1 MYDGEI
7 VYDEFLYPENDKR
20 LLKFKSLSKEEQ
32 LNSIY
37 LGSHLLEIA
46 QDKFIKLKKGEN
58 KIEKEKLKSFYE
70 EEIRE
75 KEEFALVLEN
85 KLHELENKLHETEM
99 KHSNEKRKLIESIF
113 NDAKHKYETRYV
125 DEIESLEDELSTT
138 KKQNEKLTTSRI
150 EKQSEYYEEKLTSER
165 EYRRNMENI
174 RKEYELKLDE
184 YRKKV
189 EIVNEF
195 KENSAKKGQQGENWL
210 YNELIRQ
217 FPKATIVDCH
227 SKDHRGDFTLE
238 DDIKGMVESKN
249 YKKNVPKNEIAKF
262 KKDIELNEDFKYG
275 ILLSLKSGVTNR
287 EDFCLEFCSGKP
299 MIFLHFIKDNPS
311 KIKLAHKICK
321 LILKNMECFD
331 TKNEE
336 IKTLIKEKTKTMTA
350 RHNKMLGAIKNFTK
364 DMDNQLTEQWSDFQE
379 FLKHLN

>member
-1 MYDGEI
+1 MDEEQI
-7 VYDEFLYPENDKR
+7 VYDEFLFPENDKR
-20 LLKFKSLSKEEQ
+20 LLKFKTLSKEEQ

-37 LGSHLLEIA
+37 LGAHLLEIA

-58 KIEKEKLKSFYE
+58 KIEKEKLKNFYE
-70 EEIRE
+70 EELRE
-75 KEEFALVLEN
+75 KEENLL
-85 KLHELENKLHETEM
+85 ELENKLQDIEM
-99 KHSNEKRKLIESIF
+99 KHSNDKRKLRENIF

-125 DEIESLEDELSTT
+125 DVIESLEDELRVV
-138 KKQNEKLTTSRI
+138 KIKLEKLTTTRM
-150 EKQSEYYEEKLTSER
+150 ENQSKYYEEKISRER
-165 EYRRNMENI
+165 EYHINVENL

-195 KENSAKKGQQGENWL
+195 NENSAKKGQEGENWL

-227 SKDHRGDFTLE
+227 KKDHRGDFTLE
-238 DDIKGMVESKN
+238 DNIKGMIESKN
-249 YKKNVPKNEIAKF
+249 YKKNVPKKEIVKF
-262 KKDIELNEDFKYG
+262 KKDIESNEDFKYG

-299 MIFLHFIKDNPS
+299 MIFLHFIKDNPD

-350 RHNKMLGAIKNFTK
+350 RHNKMLSTIKNFTT
-364 DMDNQLTEQWSDFQE
+364 DMENQLTQQWNDFEE

>member
-1 MYDGEI
+1 MMNEEDNV

-20 LLKFKSLSKEEQ
+20 LFKFKTLSKEEQ

-37 LGSHLLEIA
+37 LGAHLLEIA
-46 QDKFIKLKKGEN
+46 QDKFINLKKGEN
-58 KIEKEKLKSFYE
+58 KKEKEKLKSFYE
-70 EEIRE
+70 EELRE
-75 KEEFALVLEN
+75 KEDVVL
-85 KLHELENKLHETEM
+85 ELENKLHDTEM
-99 KHSNEKRKLIESIF
+99 KNSNEIRKLRESIF

-125 DEIESLEDELSTT
+125 DVIESLEDELTNV
-138 KKQNEKLTTSRI
+138 KQKFEKLTTGI
-150 EKQSEYYEEKLTSER
+150 MDKQTEYYEEKLNRER
-165 EYRRNMENI
+165 EYQRNIEKM
-174 RKEYELKLDE
+174 RKEYESKLDE

-195 KENSAKKGQQGENWL
+195 KENSAKKGQEGENWL

-227 SKDHRGDFTLE
+227 TIKHRGDFTLE
-238 DDIKGMVESKN
+238 DDIKGMIESKN
-249 YKKNVPKNEIAKF
+249 YKKNVPKKEIAKF
-262 KKDIELNEDFKYG
+262 KKDMESNEDFKYG

-299 MIFLHFIKDNPS
+299 IIFLHFIKDNPS

-321 LILKNMECFD
+321 LILKNMDCFD

-350 RHNKMLGAIKNFTK
+350 RHNKMLGTIKNFTT

>member
-1 MYDGEI
+1 MDDEAEI

-20 LLKFKSLSKEEQ
+20 LIKFKSLNKEEQ

-37 LGSHLLEIA
+37 LGAHLLEIA

-58 KIEKEKLKSFYE
+58 KIEKEKLKNFYE
-70 EEIRE
+70 EELRE
-75 KEEFALVLEN
+75 KEENLL
-85 KLHELENKLHETEM
+85 ELENKLQDIEM
-99 KHSNEKRKLIESIF
+99 KHSNEKRKLRENIF

-125 DEIESLEDELSTT
+125 DVIESLEDELRVV
-138 KKQNEKLTTSRI
+138 KIKLEKLTTTRM
-150 EKQSEYYEEKLTSER
+150 ENQSKYYEEKISRER
-165 EYRRNMENI
+165 EHQTNMEGM
-174 RKEYELKLDE
+174 RREYELKLDE

-195 KENSAKKGQQGENWL
+195 KENSAKKGQEGENWL

-217 FPKATIVDCH
+217 FPKAKIVDCH
-227 SKDHRGDFTLE
+227 AKDHKGDFTLE
-238 DDIKGMVESKN
+238 DDIKGMIESKN
-249 YKKNVPKNEIAKF
+249 YKKNVPKKEIVKF
-262 KKDIELNEDFKYG
+262 KKDIESNEDFKYG

-299 MIFLHFIKDNPS
+299 IIFLHFIRDNPG

-350 RHNKMLGAIKNFTK
+350 RHNKMLSTIKNFTT
-364 DMDNQLTEQWSDFQE
+364 DMENQLTQQWNDFEE

>member
-1 MYDGEI
+1 MNEDDNI

-20 LLKFKSLSKEEQ
+20 LFKFKTLSKEEQ

-37 LGSHLLEIA
+37 LGAHLLEIA

-58 KIEKEKLKSFYE
+58 KIEKEKLKNFYE
-70 EEIRE
+70 EELRE
-75 KEEFALVLEN
+75 KEESLL
-85 KLHELENKLHETEM
+85 ELENKLQDIEM
-99 KHSNEKRKLIESIF
+99 KHSNEKRKIRENIF

-125 DEIESLEDELSTT
+125 DVIESLEDELRVV
-138 KKQNEKLTTSRI
+138 KLKLENLTSSRM
-150 EKQSEYYEEKLTSER
+150 KNQSQYYEEKITQER
-165 EYRRNMENI
+165 EYQRNMDNM
-174 RKEYELKLDE
+174 RKEYESKLDE

-195 KENSAKKGQQGENWL
+195 KENSAKKGQEGENWL

-217 FPKATIVDCH
+217 FPKATIIDCH
-227 SKDHRGDFTLE
+227 TIKHRGDFTLE
-238 DDIKGMVESKN
+238 DDIKGMIESKN
-249 YKKNVPKNEIAKF
+249 YKKNVPKKEIVKF
-262 KKDIELNEDFKYG
+262 KKDMESNEDFKYG

-299 MIFLHFIKDNPS
+299 MIFLHFIKDNPG

-336 IKTLIKEKTKTMTA
+336 IKTLIKEKTKMMTA
-350 RHNKMLGAIKNFTK
+350 RHNKMLGTIKNFTT
-364 DMDNQLTEQWSDFQE
+364 DIHNQLTEQWNDFQE

>member
-1 MYDGEI
+1 MDDTEI
-7 VYDEFLYPENDKR
+7 VYDEFLYPVNDDR
-20 LLKFKSLSKEEQ
+20 LTKFKSLSKEEQ

-37 LGSHLLEIA
+37 LGAHLLEIA
-46 QDKFIKLKKGEN
+46 QDKFIKLKKGET
-58 KIEKEKLKSFYE
+58 KIEKEKLKNFNKNE
-70 EEIRE
+70 LRE
-75 KEEFALVLEN
+75 KEKNLL
-85 KLHELENKLHETEM
+85 ELENKLQDVEM
-99 KHSNEKRKLIESIF
+99 KHSNEKRRIRENIF

-125 DEIESLEDELSTT
+125 DVIESLEDELREV
-138 KKQNEKLTTSRI
+138 KQKLEKLTTNRM
-150 EKQSEYYEEKLTSER
+150 ENQSKYYEEKISRER
-165 EYRRNMENI
+165 QYQTNI
-174 RKEYELKLDE
+174 EGMRKEYESKLDE

-195 KENSAKKGQQGENWL
+195 KENSAKKGQEGENWL

-227 SKDHRGDFTLE
+227 TIKHRGDFTLE
-238 DDIKGMVESKN
+238 DDIKGMIESKN
-249 YKKNVPKNEIAKF
+249 YKKNVPKKEIVKF
-262 KKDIELNEDFKYG
+262 KKDMESNEDFKYG

-299 MIFLHFIKDNPS
+299 MIFLHFIKDNPG

-336 IKTLIKEKTKTMTA
+336 IKTLIKEKTKMMTA
-350 RHNKMLGAIKNFTK
+350 RHNKMLGTIKNFTT
-364 DMDNQLTEQWSDFQE
+364 DIHNQLTEQWSDFQE

>member
-1 MYDGEI
+1 MDDEAEI

-20 LLKFKSLSKEEQ
+20 LIKFKSLNKEEQ

-37 LGSHLLEIA
+37 LGAHLLEIA

-58 KIEKEKLKSFYE
+58 KIEKEKLKNFYE
-70 EEIRE
+70 EELRE
-75 KEEFALVLEN
+75 KEENLL
-85 KLHELENKLHETEM
+85 ELENKLQDIEM
-99 KHSNEKRKLIESIF
+99 KHSNEKRKLRENIF

-125 DEIESLEDELSTT
+125 DVIESLEDELRVV
-138 KKQNEKLTTSRI
+138 KLKLEKLTTTRM
-150 EKQSEYYEEKLTSER
+150 ENQSKYYEEKISRER
-165 EYRRNMENI
+165 EHQTNMEGM
-174 RKEYELKLDE
+174 RREYELKLDE

-195 KENSAKKGQQGENWL
+195 KENSAKKGQEGENWL

-217 FPKATIVDCH
+217 FPKAKIVDCH
-227 SKDHRGDFTLE
+227 AKDHKGDFTLE
-238 DDIKGMVESKN
+238 DDIKGMIESKN
-249 YKKNVPKNEIAKF
+249 YKKNVPKKEIVKF
-262 KKDIELNEDFKYG
+262 KKDIESNEDFKYG

-299 MIFLHFIKDNPS
+299 IIFLHFIRDNPG

-350 RHNKMLGAIKNFTK
+350 RHNKMLGTIKNFTT
-364 DMDNQLTEQWSDFQE
+364 DMDYQLNEQWNDFKE

>member
-1 MYDGEI
+1 MDDESEI

-58 KIEKEKLKSFYE
+58 KIEKERLKSFYE
-70 EEIRE
+70 EELKE
-75 KEEFALVLEN
+75 KEEIAV
-85 KLHELENKLHETEM
+85 ELESKLHETEM
-99 KHSNEKRKLIESIF
+99 KHSNEIRKLREKIF
-113 NDAKHKYETRYV
+113 NDVKHQYEVRYV
-125 DEIESLEDELSTT
+125 DVIESLEDELRIV
-138 KKQNEKLTTSRI
+138 KNNLNDLTTSRM
-150 EKQSEYYEEKLTSER
+150 EKQSQHYEEKLKCEK
-165 EYRRNMENI
+165 EYQRNMENI

-195 KENSAKKGQQGENWL
+195 KENSAKKGQEGENWL

-227 SKDHRGDFTLE
+227 SKDHKGDFTLE
-238 DDIKGMVESKN
+238 DDIKGMIESKN
-249 YKKNVPKNEIAKF
+249 YKKNVPKKEIVKF
-262 KKDIELNEDFKYG
+262 KKDIESNEDFKYG

-299 MIFLHFIKDNPS
+299 MIFLHFIKENPG

-336 IKTLIKEKTKTMTA
+336 IKQLIKEKTKTMTA
-350 RHNKMLGAIKNFTK
+350 RHNKMISSVKNFTK
-364 DMDNQLTEQWSDFQE
+364 EMDNQLTEQWSDFQE

>member
-1 MYDGEI
+1 MDDAEI

-70 EEIRE
+70 EELKE
-75 KEEFALVLEN
+75 KEELAL
-85 KLHELENKLHETEM
+85 ELENKLHETEM
-99 KHSNEKRKLIESIF
+99 KHSNEIRKLREKIF
-113 NDAKHKYETRYV
+113 NDVKHQYEVRYV
-125 DEIESLEDELSTT
+125 DVIESLEDELRIAKS
-138 KKQNEKLTTSRI
+138 NLNDLTTSRM
-150 EKQSEYYEEKLTSER
+150 EKQSQHYEEKLKCER
-165 EYRRNMENI
+165 EYQKNMGNI

-195 KENSAKKGQQGENWL
+195 KENSAKKGQEGENWL

-217 FPKATIVDCH
+217 FPKETIVDCH
-227 SKDHRGDFTLE
+227 SKDHKGDFTLE
-238 DDIKGMVESKN
+238 DDIKGMIESKN
-249 YKKNVPKNEIAKF
+249 YKKNVPKKEIVKF
-262 KKDIELNEDFKYG
+262 KKDIESNEDFKYG

-299 MIFLHFIKDNPS
+299 MIFLHFIKENPG

-336 IKTLIKEKTKTMTA
+336 IKQLIKEKTKTMTA
-350 RHNKMLGAIKNFTK
+350 RHNKMISSVKNFTK
-364 DMDNQLTEQWSDFQE
+364 EMDNQLTEQWSDFKE

>member
-1 MYDGEI
+1 MDDEAEI

-58 KIEKEKLKSFYE
+58 KIEKEKLIEFYE
-70 EEIRE
+70 EERE
-75 KEEFALVLEN
+75 ELSLALKRIKN
-85 KLHELENKLHETEM
+85 KLQETEM
-99 KHSNEKRKLIESIF
+99 RHSNEKRNLRESIF
-113 NDAKHKYETRYV
+113 NDAKHEYETRYV
-125 DEIESLEDELSTT
+125 DVIESLEDELRNVKNKFEKLSTT
-138 KKQNEKLTTSRI
+138 RMDKQT
-150 EKQSEYYEEKLTSER
+150 EYYEEKINR
-165 EYRRNMENI
+165 EKEYQRNMENM
-174 RKEYELKLDE
+174 RKEYESKLDE

-195 KENSAKKGQQGENWL
+195 KENSAKKGQEGENWL

-227 SKDHRGDFTLE
+227 TIKHRGDFTLE
-238 DDIKGMVESKN
+238 DDVKGMIESKN
-249 YKKNVPKNEIAKF
+249 YKKNVPKKEIVKF
-262 KKDIELNEDFKYG
+262 KKDIESNEDFKYG

-299 MIFLHFIKDNPS
+299 MIFLHFIRDNPS

-336 IKTLIKEKTKTMTA
+336 KKTLIKEKTKTMTA
-350 RHNKMLGAIKNFTK
+350 RHNKMLGTIKNFTT
-364 DMDNQLTEQWSDFQE
+364 DMDNQLTEQWSDFEE

>member
-1 MYDGEI
+1 MNEDDNI
-7 VYDEFLYPENDKR
+7 VYDEFLYPENDNR
-20 LLKFKSLSKEEQ
+20 LFKFKTLSKEEQ

-37 LGSHLLEIA
+37 LGAHLLEIA

-58 KIEKEKLKSFYE
+58 KIEKEKLKNFYE
-70 EEIRE
+70 EELRE
-75 KEEFALVLEN
+75 KEENLL
-85 KLHELENKLHETEM
+85 ELENKLQDIEM
-99 KHSNEKRKLIESIF
+99 KHSNEKRKIRENIF

-125 DEIESLEDELSTT
+125 DVIESLEDDLRVV
-138 KKQNEKLTTSRI
+138 KLKLENLTSSRM
-150 EKQSEYYEEKLTSER
+150 KNQSQYYEEKITQER
-165 EYRRNMENI
+165 EYQRNMDNM
-174 RKEYELKLDE
+174 RKEYESKLDE

-195 KENSAKKGQQGENWL
+195 KENSAKKGQEGENWL

-227 SKDHRGDFTLE
+227 TIKHRGDFTLE
-238 DDIKGMVESKN
+238 DDIKGMIESKN
-249 YKKNVPKNEIAKF
+249 YKKNVPKKEIVKF
-262 KKDIELNEDFKYG
+262 KKDMESNEDFKYG

-287 EDFCLEFCSGKP
+287 DDFCLEFCSGKP
-299 MIFLHFIKDNPS
+299 MIFLHFIKDNPG

-336 IKTLIKEKTKTMTA
+336 IKTLIKEKTKMMTS
-350 RHNKMLGAIKNFTK
+350 RHNKMLGTIKNFTT
-364 DMDNQLTEQWSDFQE
+364 DIHNQLTEQWSDFQE

>member
-1 MYDGEI
+1 MNDEAEI
-7 VYDEFLYPENDKR
+7 IYDEFLYPENDKR

-37 LGSHLLEIA
+37 LGAHLLEIA

-70 EEIRE
+70 EELRE
-75 KEEFALVLEN
+75 KEDIV
-85 KLHELENKLHETEM
+85 HELENKLHDTEM
-99 KHSNEKRKLIESIF
+99 KHSNEIRKVRESIF

-125 DEIESLEDELSTT
+125 DVIESLEDELTSV
-138 KKQNEKLTTSRI
+138 KNKLEKLTTTRMD
-150 EKQSEYYEEKLTSER
+150 QQTQHYEEKINRER
-165 EYRRNMENI
+165 EHHTNMENM
-174 RKEYELKLDE
+174 RKEYESKLDE

-195 KENSAKKGQQGENWL
+195 NENSAKKGQEGENWL

-217 FPKATIVDCH
+217 FPKAKIVDCH
-227 SKDHRGDFTLE
+227 SKDHKGDFTLE
-238 DDIKGMVESKN
+238 DDIKGMIESKN
-249 YKKNVPKNEIAKF
+249 YKKNVPKKEIVKF
-262 KKDIELNEDFKYG
+262 KKDIESNEDFKYG

-299 MIFLHFIKDNPS
+299 MIFLHFIRDNPS

-321 LILKNMECFD
+321 LILKNMDCFD

-350 RHNKMLGAIKNFTK
+350 RHNKMLSTIKNFTT
-364 DMDNQLTEQWSDFQE
+364 DMEYQLTEQWSDFEE

>member
-1 MYDGEI
+1 MDDAEI

-70 EEIRE
+70 EELRE
-75 KEEFALVLEN
+75 KEELVS
-85 KLHELENKLHETEM
+85 ELENKLNETDVR
-99 KHSNEKRKLIESIF
+99 HSNDKRKLRENIF
-113 NDAKHKYETRYV
+113 NDVKHQYETRYV
-125 DEIESLEDELSTT
+125 DLIESLENELRVA
-138 KKQNEKLTTSRI
+138 KNNLNNLTTSRM
-150 EKQSEYYEEKLTSER
+150 EKQSEQYEEKLTR
-165 EYRRNMENI
+165 EKEYQRKTENM
-174 RKEYELKLDE
+174 RKDYELKLDE

-189 EIVNEF
+189 EIVTEF
-195 KENSAKKGQQGENWL
+195 NENSAKKGQEGENWI

-217 FPKATIVDCH
+217 FPKATIIDCH
-227 SKDHRGDFTLE
+227 KTPQRGDFTVE

-249 YKKNVPKNEIAKF
+249 YKKNVPRKEIVKF
-262 KKDIELNEDFKYG
+262 KKDVETNDDFKYG

-287 EDFCLEFCSGKP
+287 DDFCLEFCSGKP
-299 MIFLHFIKDNPS
+299 IMFCHFIKDNPS

-331 TKNEE
+331 TQNEE

-350 RHNKMLGAIKNFTK
+350 RHNKMLSSIKNFTN

>member
-1 MYDGEI
+1 MDDEAEI

-20 LLKFKSLSKEEQ
+20 LFKFKSLSKEEQ

-70 EEIRE
+70 EELKE
-75 KEEFALVLEN
+75 KEELAL
-85 KLHELENKLHETEM
+85 ELENKLHETEM
-99 KHSNEKRKLIESIF
+99 KHSNEIRKLREKIF
-113 NDAKHKYETRYV
+113 NDVKHQYEVRYV
-125 DEIESLEDELSTT
+125 DVIESLEDELTNV
-138 KKQNEKLTTSRI
+138 KNKLEKLTTTRMD
-150 EKQSEYYEEKLTSER
+150 QQTQHYEEKINRER
-165 EYRRNMENI
+165 EHQRNMENM
-174 RKEYELKLDE
+174 RKEYESKLDG

-195 KENSAKKGQQGENWL
+195 KENSAKKGQEGENWL

-217 FPKATIVDCH
+217 FPKAKIVDCH
-227 SKDHRGDFTLE
+227 AKDHKGDFTLE
-238 DDIKGMVESKN
+238 DDIKGMIESKN
-249 YKKNVPKNEIAKF
+249 YKKNVPKKEIVKF
-262 KKDIELNEDFKYG
+262 KKDIESNEDFKYG

-299 MIFLHFIKDNPS
+299 IIFLHFIRDNPS

-350 RHNKMLGAIKNFTK
+350 RHNKMLGTIKNFTT
-364 DMDNQLTEQWSDFQE
+364 DMDNQLTEQWSDFRE

>member
-1 MYDGEI
+1 MNEDDNI

-20 LLKFKSLSKEEQ
+20 LFKFKTLSKEEQ

-37 LGSHLLEIA
+37 LGAHLLEIA

-58 KIEKEKLKSFYE
+58 KIEKEKLKNFYE
-70 EEIRE
+70 EELRE
-75 KEEFALVLEN
+75 KEESLL
-85 KLHELENKLHETEM
+85 ELENKLQDIEM
-99 KHSNEKRKLIESIF
+99 KHSNEKRKIRENIF

-125 DEIESLEDELSTT
+125 DVIESLEDELRAV
-138 KKQNEKLTTSRI
+138 KLKLENLTSSRM
-150 EKQSEYYEEKLTSER
+150 KNQSQYYEEKITQER
-165 EYRRNMENI
+165 EYQRNMDNM
-174 RKEYELKLDE
+174 RKEYESKLDE

-195 KENSAKKGQQGENWL
+195 KENSAKKGQEGENWL

-217 FPKATIVDCH
+217 FPKATIIDCH
-227 SKDHRGDFTLE
+227 TIKHRGDFTLE
-238 DDIKGMVESKN
+238 DDIKGMIESKN
-249 YKKNVPKNEIAKF
+249 YKKNVPKKEIVKF
-262 KKDIELNEDFKYG
+262 KKDMESNEDFKYG

-299 MIFLHFIKDNPS
+299 MIFLHFIKDNPG

-336 IKTLIKEKTKTMTA
+336 IKTLIKEKTKMMTA
-350 RHNKMLGAIKNFTK
+350 RHNKMLGTIKNFTT
-364 DMDNQLTEQWSDFQE
+364 DIHNQLTEQWNDFQE

>member
-1 MYDGEI
+1 MNEDDNI

-20 LLKFKSLSKEEQ
+20 LFKFKTLSKEEQ

-37 LGSHLLEIA
+37 LGAHLLEIA

-58 KIEKEKLKSFYE
+58 KIEKEKLKNFYE
-70 EEIRE
+70 EELRE
-75 KEEFALVLEN
+75 KEENLL
-85 KLHELENKLHETEM
+85 ELENKLQDIEM
-99 KHSNEKRKLIESIF
+99 KHSNEKRKIRENIF

-125 DEIESLEDELSTT
+125 DVIESLEDELRVV
-138 KKQNEKLTTSRI
+138 KLKLENLTSSRM
-150 EKQSEYYEEKLTSER
+150 KNQSQYYEEKITQER
-165 EYRRNMENI
+165 EYQRNMDNM
-174 RKEYELKLDE
+174 RKEYESKLDE

-189 EIVNEF
+189 EIINEF
-195 KENSAKKGQQGENWL
+195 KENSAKKGQEGENWL

-217 FPKATIVDCH
+217 FPKATIIDCH
-227 SKDHRGDFTLE
+227 TIKHRGDFTLE
-238 DDIKGMVESKN
+238 DDIKGMIESKN
-249 YKKNVPKNEIAKF
+249 YKKNVPKKEIVKF
-262 KKDIELNEDFKYG
+262 KKDMESNEDFKYG

-287 EDFCLEFCSGKP
+287 DDFCLEFCSGKP
-299 MIFLHFIKDNPS
+299 MIFLHFIKDNPG

-336 IKTLIKEKTKTMTA
+336 IKTLIKEKTKMMTA
-350 RHNKMLGAIKNFTK
+350 RHNKMLGTIKNFTT
-364 DMDNQLTEQWSDFQE
+364 DIHNQLTEQWSDFQE

>member
-1 MYDGEI
+1 MNDEAEI
-7 VYDEFLYPENDKR
+7 IYDEFLYPENDKR
-20 LLKFKSLSKEEQ
+20 LFKFKSLSKEEQ

-70 EEIRE
+70 EELRE
-75 KEEFALVLEN
+75 KEDFAL
-85 KLHELENKLHETEM
+85 ELENKLNDLEM
-99 KHSNEKRKLIESIF
+99 KHSNEIRKLRESIF

-125 DEIESLEDELSTT
+125 DVIESLEDELTNV
-138 KKQNEKLTTSRI
+138 KNKLEKLTTTRMD
-150 EKQSEYYEEKLTSER
+150 QQTQHYEEKINCER
-165 EYRRNMENI
+165 EYQRNMENM
-174 RKEYELKLDE
+174 RKEYESKLDE

-195 KENSAKKGQQGENWL
+195 KENSAKKGQEGENWL

-227 SKDHRGDFTLE
+227 SKDHKGDFTLE
-238 DDIKGMVESKN
+238 DDIKGMIESKN
-249 YKKNVPKNEIAKF
+249 YKKNVPKKEIVKF
-262 KKDIELNEDFKYG
+262 KKDIDSNEDFKYG

-299 MIFLHFIKDNPS
+299 IIFLHFIRNNPS

-336 IKTLIKEKTKTMTA
+336 LKTLIKEKTKTMTA
-350 RHNKMLGAIKNFTK
+350 RHNKMLGTIKNFTT
-364 DMDNQLTEQWSDFQE
+364 DMNNQLTEQWSDFQE
-379 FLKHLN
+379 FLKNLN

>member
-1 MYDGEI
+1 MDDEAEI

-20 LLKFKSLSKEEQ
+20 LFKFKSLSKEEQ

-58 KIEKEKLKSFYE
+58 KIEKEKLKSYYE
-70 EEIRE
+70 EELRE
-75 KEEFALVLEN
+75 KEDFALELET
-85 KLHELENKLHETEM
+85 KLHDTEM
-99 KHSNEKRKLIESIF
+99 KHSNEIRKLRESIF

-125 DEIESLEDELSTT
+125 DVIESLEDELTNV
-138 KKQNEKLTTSRI
+138 KNKLEKLTTTRMD
-150 EKQSEYYEEKLTSER
+150 QQTQHYEEKINRER
-165 EYRRNMENI
+165 EHQRNMENM
-174 RKEYELKLDE
+174 RKEYESKLDG

-195 KENSAKKGQQGENWL
+195 KENSAKKGQEGENWL

-217 FPKATIVDCH
+217 FPKAKIVDCH
-227 SKDHRGDFTLE
+227 AKDHKGDFTLE
-238 DDIKGMVESKN
+238 DDIKGMIESKN
-249 YKKNVPKNEIAKF
+249 YKKNVPKKEIVKF
-262 KKDIELNEDFKYG
+262 KKDIESNEDFKYG

-299 MIFLHFIKDNPS
+299 IIFLHFIRDNPG

-350 RHNKMLGAIKNFTK
+350 RHNKMLGTIKNFTT
-364 DMDNQLTEQWSDFQE
+364 DMDYQLNEQWNDFQE

>member
-1 MYDGEI
+1 MDDEAEI

-70 EEIRE
+70 EELRE
-75 KEEFALVLEN
+75 KEEHVT
-85 KLHELENKLHETEM
+85 ELENKLNEREM
-99 KHSNEKRKLIESIF
+99 RYSNEKRKLREKIL
-113 NDAKHKYETRYV
+113 NDVKHQYEVRYV
-125 DEIESLEDELSTT
+125 DVIESLEDELGIAKS
-138 KKQNEKLTTSRI
+138 NLNDLTTSRM
-150 EKQSEYYEEKLTSER
+150 EKQSQHYEEKLKCER
-165 EYRRNMENI
+165 EYQRNMENI

-195 KENSAKKGQQGENWL
+195 KENSAKKGQEGENWL

-227 SKDHRGDFTLE
+227 SKDHKGDFTLE
-238 DDIKGMVESKN
+238 DDIKGMIESKN
-249 YKKNVPKNEIAKF
+249 YKKNVPKKEIVKF
-262 KKDIELNEDFKYG
+262 KKDIESNEDFKYG

-299 MIFLHFIKDNPS
+299 MIFLHFIKENPG

-336 IKTLIKEKTKTMTA
+336 IKQLIKEKTKTMTA
-350 RHNKMLGAIKNFTK
+350 RHNKMISSVKNFTK
-364 DMDNQLTEQWSDFQE
+364 EMDNQLTEQWSDFQE

>member
-1 MYDGEI
+1 MNEDDNI

-20 LLKFKSLSKEEQ
+20 LFKFKTLSKEEQ

-37 LGSHLLEIA
+37 LGAHLLEIA

-58 KIEKEKLKSFYE
+58 KIEKEKLKNFYE
-70 EEIRE
+70 EELRE
-75 KEEFALVLEN
+75 KEENLL
-85 KLHELENKLHETEM
+85 ELENKLQDIEM
-99 KHSNEKRKLIESIF
+99 KHSNEKRKIRENIF

-125 DEIESLEDELSTT
+125 DVIESLEDELRVV
-138 KKQNEKLTTSRI
+138 KLKLENLTSSRM
-150 EKQSEYYEEKLTSER
+150 KNQSEYYKEKITQER
-165 EYRRNMENI
+165 EYQRNMDNM
-174 RKEYELKLDE
+174 RKEYESKLDE

-189 EIVNEF
+189 EIINEF
-195 KENSAKKGQQGENWL
+195 KENSAKKGQEGENWL

-217 FPKATIVDCH
+217 FPKATIIDCH
-227 SKDHRGDFTLE
+227 TIKHRGDFTLE
-238 DDIKGMVESKN
+238 DDIKGMIESKN
-249 YKKNVPKNEIAKF
+249 YKKNVPKKEIVKF
-262 KKDIELNEDFKYG
+262 KKDMESNEDFKYG

-299 MIFLHFIKDNPS
+299 MIFLHFIKDNPG

-336 IKTLIKEKTKTMTA
+336 IKTLIKEKTKMMTA
-350 RHNKMLGAIKNFTK
+350 RHNKMLGTIKNFTT
-364 DMDNQLTEQWSDFQE
+364 DINNQLTEQWSDFQE